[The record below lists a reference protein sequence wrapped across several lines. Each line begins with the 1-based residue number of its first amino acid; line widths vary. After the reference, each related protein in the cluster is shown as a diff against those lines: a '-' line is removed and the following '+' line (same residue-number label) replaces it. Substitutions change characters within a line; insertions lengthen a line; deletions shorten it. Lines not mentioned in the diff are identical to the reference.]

1 MYKLVASDL
10 DETLLDDNHEIPQRV
25 IDAVARA
32 RELGV
37 RFVPATGRP
46 FPSVRGVLE
55 TLSLAGSPD
64 DYVVSFNGGCL
75 TNNSSDEPLTK
86 CSLSWETAEAIF
98 QAGRKYGVCMHINT
112 LDPVYLYN
120 YVPEERAYIDGRMN
134 IIETFEPTL
143 GFLADKGEIVVKIV
157 FMDLDL
163 NYLRRIEKEMAEA
176 GISCGLDVYYS
187 GNRYLEFNAPGVNKG
202 AGLARL
208 AERLGIS
215 MDEVIA
221 VGDNSNDVSMLAAA
235 GLGCAVANATDEAK
249 ANANYVCQA
258 DNNAG
263 AVGEVI
269 EKFIL
274 GQ

>member
-46 FPSVRGVLE
+46 YPSVNGVLK
-55 TLSLAGSPD
+55 TLGLDGSPD
-64 DYVVSFNGGCL
+64 DYVISFNGGCL
-75 TNNSSDEPLTK
+75 TKNSGGEPLTK
-86 CSLSWETAEAIF
+86 SSLSAQTAEAIF
-98 QAGRKYGVCMHINT
+98 QAGREYGVCMHINT

-120 YVPEERAYIDGRMN
+120 YIPEERAYIEGRMN

-143 GFLADKGEIVVKIV
+143 DFLADAGHIVVKIV
-157 FMDLDL
+157 FMSFDLD
-163 NYLRRIEKEMAEA
+163 YLHRIEKEMAA
-176 GISCGLDVYYS
+176 SGITEGLDVYYS

-202 AGLARL
+202 AGLANL
-208 AERLGIS
+208 ACRLGLS

-249 ANANYVCQA
+249 DSA
-258 DNNAG
+258 DYICEATNNAG
-263 AVGEVI
+263 AVAEVI
-269 EKFIL
+269 EKFVL
-274 GQ
+274 GA